1 MSDDFLILL
10 VFVWGVS
17 ALVAGMIAADRD
29 RSFFGFAAVTF
40 FFLGPLGPG
49 FALIATHGR
58 IEKAQLQA
66 SGLPMKR
73 PLQLQAAGQPTT
85 RTVAKGRRRFICPR
99 CGAENDI
106 PNADTSY
113 DCWQCSEHRNVEA
126 KVAKPAKS

>member
-1 MSDDFLILL
+1 MTAIILI
-10 VFVWGVS
+10 VWGIS
-17 ALVAGMIAADRD
+17 AFVAGMIAGDRD

-66 SGLPMKR
+66 SGWPMKR
-73 PLQLQAAGQPTT
+73 TLQLRA
-85 RTVAKGRRRFICPR
+85 VAEGRHRFICPR
-99 CGAENDI
+99 CGAQNDI

-113 DCWQCSEHRNVEA
+113 DCWQCSEHRNVEP